1 MKPTDKFKKEIFR
14 TETTH
19 KTMADF
25 PSPRTDLACETRP
38 SPFPTL
44 PGIQSEEYTEYGT
57 NVSAINILDEQAAQ
71 QVGKPCGQY
80 VTLSREKL
88 WQLSGKEYRHFH
100 RILARQIRK
109 MAISMC
115 GRDIDGNFGVLTV
128 GLGNREITAD
138 AIGPQT
144 VAKLSVT
151 RHLRARTPALFAAIG
166 RCNLSALA
174 PGVLGQTGIETVELI
189 RGAVA
194 NAHPDL
200 VIAVDALVA
209 RSCKRLASTIQLSNR
224 GIDPGSGIGNHRQS
238 ICSASIGAPVLALG
252 VPTVV
257 DSSTLVYDALA
268 QAGIQEIGD
277 ELRTVLE
284 NRRGFFVSPKES
296 DVITTNL
303 STLLADAIETA
314 FTIEA

>member
-1 MKPTDKFKKEIFR
+1 MPEI
-14 TETTH
+14 
-19 KTMADF
+19 

-38 SPFPTL
+38 TPLPNL
-44 PGIQSEEYTEYGT
+44 PGIQTEEHLEHETL
-57 NVSAINILDEQAAQ
+57 VSSISITDDQAARAI
-71 QVGKPCGQY
+71 GKPCGRY

-88 WQLSGKEYRHFH
+88 WQLSDEPYQTFR
-100 RILARQIRK
+100 RLLAGQIRD
-109 MAISMC
+109 MAAAMC
-115 GRDIDGNFGVLTV
+115 GRSPDRDFGVLTV

-151 RHLRARTPALFAAIG
+151 RHLRDRTPDLFAAIG

-189 RGAVA
+189 RGAVE
-194 NAHPDL
+194 NARPDL

-209 RSCKRLASTIQLSNR
+209 RSCRRLAATVQLSDR

-238 ICSASIGAPVLALG
+238 ICRDSVGVPVMALG

-268 QAGIQEIGD
+268 QAGIGEIGD
-277 ELRTVLE
+277 ELRAVLE
-284 NRRGFFVSPKES
+284 NGRGFFVSPKES
-296 DVITTNL
+296 DVITANL
-303 STLLADAIETA
+303 SSLLADAIETA
-314 FTIEA
+314 FTLEA